1 MTSQAP
7 TDQASGPAHN
17 GRTPLYGPEFAA
29 DPGATYRALRQYGPV
44 APVELAPGVP
54 ANLVVGYSAALEVL
68 RNPNTFP
75 RNPRQWQAKMP
86 PDCPVLPM
94 MMYRPNCLFADGAV
108 HARLRAVVTDS
119 LARVDPNALR
129 ANVEETADRLIAQF
143 GPNGRADLLAE
154 YAALL
159 PLMMFNHLYGCPPEL
174 GRRLVKGMR
183 AIFDMVEPEK
193 ANAELTECMLELIA
207 LKRANPGPDM
217 PSWMLAHQAQLTDE
231 ELLHQLVLLM
241 GAGTEPEQ
249 NLIANGIRLLLSD
262 ERFAGDLG
270 GGSLPVQ
277 EALDEV
283 LWTDPPM
290 ANYSASY
297 PVQDTDF
304 AGVRLPAA
312 EPVVIS
318 FAGANNDPA
327 LATQQRSG
335 NRAHLAWSAG
345 QHSCPAQQ
353 QARLM
358 ASVAIEK
365 LLDGLP
371 DMRLAVEVDELVWR
385 PGPFHRALTALP
397 VRFTPVTVPV
407 QPDATP
413 GDSRWNVHPV
423 PSSSTPPVTTSTPSQ
438 PGSPNAERRRWWSSL
453 AKWSRGR

>member
-1 MTSQAP
+1 VTSQAAP
-7 TDQASGPAHN
+7 GQACPVQH
-17 GRTPLYGPEFAA
+17 GRMPLYGPEFAA
-29 DPGATYRALRQYGPV
+29 DPAATYQVLRQYGPV

-54 ANLVVGYSAALEVL
+54 ASLVVGYDAALDVL

-75 RNPRQWQAKMP
+75 RNPLAWQEKMP
-86 PDCPVLPM
+86 ADCPVLPM
-94 MMYRPNCLFADGAV
+94 MMYRPNCLFSDGAA
-108 HARLRAVVTDS
+108 HARYRAAVTDS
-119 LARVDPNALR
+119 LARVDSNALR
-129 ANVEETADRLIAQF
+129 AEVEHI
-143 GPNGRADLLAE
+143 ADLLIARIAPKGQADLLSE
-154 YAALL
+154 YAMLV

-174 GRRLVKGMR
+174 GARMVAGMR
-183 AIFDMVEPEK
+183 GIFDMVDPEK
-193 ANAELTECMLELIA
+193 ANAELTQAMLELIA
-207 LKRANPGPDM
+207 LKRREPGQDV
-217 PSWMLAHQAQLTDE
+217 PSWMMAHPARLADE
-231 ELLHQLVLLM
+231 EVLHHLVLLM

-249 NLIANGIRLLLSD
+249 NLIANGIRLLLAD
-262 ERFAGDLG
+262 DRFAGDLG
-270 GGSLPVQ
+270 GGSLPVE

-297 PVQDTDF
+297 PVEDTDF

-318 FAGANNDPA
+318 FAAANNDPV
-327 LATQQRSG
+327 LANQQRSG

-371 DMRLAVEVDELVWR
+371 DMRLAVAVDELVWR

-397 VRFTPVTVPV
+397 VRFTPVSVPV
-407 QPDATP
+407 QPDETP
-413 GDSRWNVHPV
+413 GETPWNAPPV
-423 PSSSTPPVTTSTPSQ
+423 PSLSTQPAETSTPKAPS
-438 PGSPNAERRRWWSSL
+438 SPNAAPRRWWSFL
-453 AKWSRGR
+453 AKWWRGR